1 MKEVSAIF
9 QLLAFLL
16 QAVAALGYQQADIT
30 VHHYRQQIYL
40 LEADIRN
47 GAEVSG
53 ALAQDSVFGFE
64 PLGTLA
70 RRHQAK
76 AAVNGMFFDDL
87 GSPAGL
93 LCEAGRWIRLSDIGT
108 PCLVID
114 QTPSIQN
121 IAVKAFWQSGQAGG
135 RIYSYNTGAFH
146 GLINVFTADYGETN
160 RVFRPQVT
168 YRLTGGKVT
177 ERFLTTEPVRIGED
191 FLLTYLLP
199 EDTAVEDMSWQ
210 RLPEFVP
217 VFELGEEIAVRIQT
231 IDSAGREIFPQKVY
245 QTGGWLVKAGKN
257 AAKPQEDFIG
267 YTTSLQP
274 RTAVGINQKGNLI
287 FIVADGRQ
295 KGRAEGLT
303 GRWLAEVLTEY
314 EVTEAAYLDGGASSM
329 MWLENGLVNRPA
341 YPDLLNGKA
350 LAHAILLNRKRHC
363 STFRY

>member
-16 QAVAALGYQQADIT
+16 QAVTALGYQQADIT

-40 LEADIRN
+40 LEADLKN
-47 GAEVSG
+47 GAGVSG

-70 RRHQAK
+70 RHHQAK

-108 PCLVID
+108 PCLIID

-121 IAVKAFWQSGQAGG
+121 ITVKAFWQSGQAGG
-135 RIYSYNTGAFH
+135 QIYSYNNGAFH
-146 GLINVFTADYGETN
+146 GLVNVFTADYGETN
-160 RVFRPQVT
+160 RVFRPQAT
-168 YRLTGGKVT
+168 YRLTGGKIT

-199 EDTAVEDMSWQ
+199 EDTAIEDMSWQ
-210 RLPEFVP
+210 RLPAFVP
-217 VFELGEEIAVRIQT
+217 VFEVGEEIAVRIQT
-231 IDSAGREIFPQKVY
+231 VDAAGREIFPQSVY
-245 QTGGWLVKAGKN
+245 QTGGWLVKDEKII
-257 AAKPQEDFIG
+257 AKPQEEFIG

-274 RTAVGINQKGNLI
+274 RTAVGINRKGNLI

-295 KGRAEGLT
+295 KGIAEGLT
-303 GRWLAEVLTEY
+303 GQWLAELLTEY

-329 MWLENGLVNRPA
+329 MWLENGLVSRPA
-341 YPDLLNGKA
+341 YPDLLDGKA
-350 LAHAILLNRKRHC
+350 LAHAILLNRKRDY